1 MQNYILSNEARMN
14 YYLQKGK
21 EKQSKILAWVLS
33 VLWPSKH
40 LTQWAITD
48 IHGDVCQ
55 RSRNPGKSEMQPP
68 TVSRDMA
75 ECRRCKKREWSS
87 GPTGRCWRG
96 WNEVPEINTWN
107 ECRMIREKIAME
119 HIGATLKNS
128 KKGTEWPDGER
139 ARGGCFQMQ
148 GPEGLS
154 REVALEL
161 RPDWVKVWGI

>member
-1 MQNYILSNEARMN
+1 MQNYILSNEARTN
-14 YYLQKGK
+14 YHLQKGK
-21 EKQSKILAWVLS
+21 EIQSKILARVLS

-128 KKGTEWPDGER
+128 KKGTR
-139 ARGGCFQMQ
+139 KAKSMVYRKNKIQF
-148 GPEGLS
+148 
-154 REVALEL
+154 
-161 RPDWVKVWGI
+161 